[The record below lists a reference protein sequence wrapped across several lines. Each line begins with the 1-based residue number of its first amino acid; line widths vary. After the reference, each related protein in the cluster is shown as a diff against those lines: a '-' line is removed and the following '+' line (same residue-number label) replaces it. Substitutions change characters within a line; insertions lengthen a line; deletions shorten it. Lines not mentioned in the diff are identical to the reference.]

1 MVVRLGAAICG
12 IVILCVCTSSGIAK
26 PTMDKDEVAAL
37 RASHTRAGLLK
48 RHTLEEKPSHSG
60 GSIVGA
66 ASMYNPFEPGPYE
79 GPTETASGESYD
91 LAGWTAAIQTRFRQ
105 MFGGI
110 RFGKE
115 YQPAYAL
122 VEAAGKRAIIKIN
135 DVGPLRPGRVIDL
148 SEKTMAYF
156 DPSLKRGVIPGV
168 KITPLDGKQQWTP
181 GPLDS

>member
-12 IVILCVCTSSGIAK
+12 IAILCVCSSSGMAK
-26 PTMDKDEVAAL
+26 PTIDKEEVAAL
-37 RASHTRAGLLK
+37 RASHTRAGPLK
-48 RHTLEEKPSHSG
+48 SHTREKPTQRADR
-60 GSIVGA
+60 IVGA

-79 GPTETASGESYD
+79 GPTKTASGESYD
-91 LAGWTAAIQTRFRQ
+91 IAGWTAAIQTRFRQ
-105 MFGGI
+105 TFGGI

-115 YQPAYAL
+115 YRPAYAL
-122 VEAAGKRAIIKIN
+122 VEAAGKKAIIKIN

-148 SEKTMAYF
+148 SKKTMAYF
-156 DPSLKRGVIPGV
+156 DPSLKKGVIPGV